1 MQWLRAGQREAGT
14 DHLLPTSLNVNV
26 YRYQCL
32 IHLVVRVARDQPV
45 AQTLQNKGL
54 FNRN

>member
-1 MQWLRAGQREAGT
+1 MQWLREGQREAGT
-14 DHLLPTSLNVNV
+14 DHLLLTSLNVNV